1 MTAASRPSLEIA
13 SGDFKEDAPSPPNL
27 RLHAGAPRRLR
38 ARALRARALRIQ
50 QIFLNQREMKNNLK
64 KWKEFQQGSLRSPC

>member
-13 SGDFKEDAPSPPNL
+13 SGDFKEDTLPP
-27 RLHAGAPRRLR
+27 HATTSL
-38 ARALRARALRIQ
+38 ALRAGRAGASRPRIKNPAN
-50 QIFLNQREMKNNLK
+50 FLNQREMKNDLK